1 MIFIDAQWCM
11 QRKACHP
18 WHRLCELF
26 PHPRPL
32 LEVLTR
38 NDGPWATVI
47 ARDRIWAGAQ
57 VFFIPFMAR
66 MLARAVAGE
75 RAVGC
80 EPSVETLAV
89 LAAFQAGRLA
99 TASEASA
106 AWDMWASWPRWAS
119 AAARLVA
126 EAAARAARI
135 SRDSTPVQLAVDAWV
150 ACMATMDAAAERAMQ
165 TARVTGA
172 DWPVADVALAF
183 LAASR
188 SMSAA
193 AQAREAEQ
201 RAQLEDLIDLV
212 QQEGR

>member
-1 MIFIDAQWCM
+1 MILIDAQWCM
-11 QRKACHP
+11 QRKAC
-18 WHRLCELF
+18 RSQYCLCELF

-38 NDGPWATVI
+38 NDGPWATVS
-47 ARDRIWAGAQ
+47 AGDRIWVGAQ
-57 VFFIPFMAR
+57 VLFIPFMAR

-75 RAVGC
+75 RAVGR
-80 EPSVETLAV
+80 EPSAETLAV

-106 AWDMWASWPRWAS
+106 AWDMWVSRPMWTAASCS
-119 AAARLVA
+119 LA

-135 SRDSTPVQLAVDAWV
+135 SRDSTPLQLAVDAWV
-150 ACMATMDAAAERAMQ
+150 ACVATTDAAAERAIQ
-165 TARVTGA
+165 TAPVTGA

-193 AQAREAEQ
+193 AAQAREAEQ